1 MLVPSPNTGWCGMAV
16 FCDEKRS
23 ERSFAVVLTA
33 AGRAAVSPSSKSIK
47 EGPPPP
53 ELEPAYS

>member
-33 AGRAAVSPSSKSIK
+33 VSPSSKSIK
-47 EGPPPP
+47 ERPPPP